1 MNEKKCDYVLKY
13 IILGDSEVGKSN
25 LLRRMNSE
33 EFQNDYNETIGIE
46 FLALNKELDNKI
58 YELKILDTV
67 GNESFRSSIFP
78 FLNNR
83 VCALIVYEIDK
94 TKSFENITKWI
105 EELKRYAPK
114 TVLMILIG
122 NKCDLNEK
130 RKVTEEEGRELAEK
144 NGMLFFETSA
154 KTGKNVEEVLNV
166 SLALIVKKMNENY
179 YDFEENNCGIEKPK
193 YKKNFV
199 AGDTLEKENEIK
211 EENENQEENEN
222 EEENENHK
230 KSKCKC
236 FRCFE

>member
-83 VCALIVYEIDK
+83 VCALIVYEIDQR
-94 TKSFENITKWI
+94 KSFENITKWI

-130 RKVTEEEGRELAEK
+130 REVTEEEGRELAEK

-154 KTGKNVEEVLNV
+154 KTGENVEEVLNE
-166 SLALIVKKMNENY
+166 SLTLIVKKMNENY
-179 YDFEENNCGIEKPK
+179 YDLEENNCGIEKPK
-193 YKKNFV
+193 YENSYEV
-199 AGDTLEKENEIK
+199 GETLEI
-211 EENENQEENEN
+211 ENENP
-222 EEENENHK
+222 K
-230 KSKCKC
+230 KSECPC
-236 FRCFE
+236 CSRCFK